1 MGLSPRWA
9 GAGIEAQ
16 SQTRGPREGS
26 MEGETRTVT
35 LSAARLPSLRAIA
48 STAGNWLDQVQ
59 YCGQPLL
66 LPWSELKQAFV
77 QVYFPSS
84 HLLGHVHL
92 LWAKLGHSE
101 QTEAEQKSKGTAV
114 WEDDLGR
121 GGSQACVPLQA
132 VTPFLSLERQ

>member
-16 SQTRGPREGS
+16 SQTRGPWEGS
-26 MEGETRTVT
+26 VEGETRTAA
-35 LSAARLPSLRAIA
+35 LSAARLPSLKAIA
-48 STAGNWLDQVQ
+48 STVGTWLDQVQ
-59 YCGQPLL
+59 YYGQPLL
-66 LPWSELKQAFV
+66 LPWSELKRAFV
-77 QVYFPSS
+77 QVYFFSS

-92 LWAKLGHSE
+92 LWAKLGYSE
-101 QTEAEQKSKGTAV
+101 PTEAEQESEGTAV
-114 WEDDLGR
+114 WKDDLGK